1 MVEDSLRKRYFYK
14 LFTNIAGYAIGLIT
28 MGIIPRALGP
38 KAFGDFNFL
47 TNFFNQVVN
56 FLDMGSS
63 TAFFTKISQR
73 QKESSLFA
81 FYLWFTVLV
90 TILILLG
97 VSLAG
102 VFRVHQRLWPGQ
114 NIIFVYCG
122 ALWAIL
128 NWVFNVLNQA
138 TDAYGLTVSA
148 EIKKLY
154 QKIFSVMLIL
164 ILFYNH
170 LINLASFFI
179 YQYAIQIFIILSF
192 FWVLKQNRKLPY
204 RWKMTQEQTRY
215 YGKEFFVYCYPL
227 FFYSLFSLLTGIFD
241 RWILQY
247 YSGSVQQGF
256 YGLGYQIGTI
266 CLIFTSS
273 MTPLFIR
280 EFSMAYGNQDR
291 DRMIFLF
298 RRYIP
303 FLYVITAYFS
313 CFAATQA
320 DVLIKIFGGSQYSAA
335 LLPVILMCIFP
346 IHSTYGQL
354 SGSVFLATGQT
365 KLYRNLGVP
374 FMIFGSMLTY
384 ILIAPQDK
392 FGLNMGASGLAIKMV
407 LLQFILVNVQLFF
420 NAKFLGISFI
430 RYFVHQII
438 VIVLFLAIGIDSR
451 FFGDFLLRGTPFIF
465 SFIFSGLVYTAV
477 CIVCAFYYPRV
488 FGLYRDDIEFF
499 LRFFQF
505 KDLTAKK

>member
-1 MVEDSLRKRYFYK
+1 MADDSLRKRYFYK
-14 LFTNIAGYAIGLIT
+14 LFTNILGYAIGLIT

-47 TNFFNQVVN
+47 TNFFSQVVS
-56 FLDMGSS
+56 FFDMGSS

-73 QKESSLFA
+73 QKESSLFV
-81 FYLWFTVLV
+81 FYLWFAGGLTVL
-90 TILILLG
+90 ILAG
-97 VSLAG
+97 VSLIG
-102 VFRVHQRLWPGQ
+102 IFPVHQKLWPDQ
-114 NIIFVYCG
+114 RIIFVYCG

-154 QKIFSVMLIL
+154 QKIFSVLLIL
-164 ILFYNH
+164 ILFYNN
-170 LINLASFFI
+170 LINLGSFFI
-179 YQYAIQIFIILSF
+179 YQYTIQIFLIFSF
-192 FWVLKQNRKLPY
+192 FFVLKQNKKLPVE
-204 RWKMTQEQTRY
+204 WKLTQEKATQ
-215 YGKEFFVYCYPL
+215 YGKEFLVYCYPL

-241 RWILQY
+241 RWVLQY

-266 CLIFTSS
+266 CLIFASS

-280 EFSMAYGNQDR
+280 EFSMAYGNHDKE
-291 DRMIFLF
+291 RMVFLF

-303 FLYVITAYFS
+303 FLYVVTAYFS

-320 DVLIKIFGGSQYSAA
+320 DVLIRIFGGSQYSAA
-335 LLPVILMCIFP
+335 FLPVILMCIFP

-365 KLYRNLGVP
+365 KLYRNIGVP
-374 FMIFGSMLTY
+374 FMIVGSILTY

-392 FGLNMGASGLAIKMV
+392 LGLNMGATGLAIKMV

-430 RYFVHQII
+430 RYFIHQIASMI
-438 VIVLFLAIGIDSR
+438 LLVGIGIGAR
-451 FFGDFLLRGTPFIF
+451 FAGEFLLRGTHFIVG
-465 SFIFSGLVYTAV
+465 FIFSGVFYTAV

-488 FGLYRDDIEFF
+488 FGLYRDDLEFF
-499 LRFFQF
+499 LKFLRAR
-505 KDLTAKK
+505 T